1 MQIKTTMRHHLT
13 LIRMVITKTSTN
25 NLCWTG
31 HGEKGTLLESWK
43 ECTLVQ
49 TLWKTVVISKTKN
62 RYTIC
67 SRNPIPGYISR
78 KDESPNLKRYK
89 HSNVHSSTIYIS
101 QDMGTTQVPSNR

>member
-1 MQIKTTMRHHLT
+1 M
-13 LIRMVITKTSTN
+13 STN

-31 HGEKGTLLESWK
+31 HGEKGTLLECWK

-62 RYTIC
+62 RHTIC

-78 KDESPNLKRYK
+78 KTENFNLRRQL
-89 HSNVHSSTIYIS
+89 HSNILRNTIYNT
-101 QDMGTTQVPSNR
+101 QDMETN